1 MKVAL
6 DTQMMLWPP
15 NGIQRYTEHLV
26 RLLPRVAPEIQFVFT
41 LGPGGRGQPYHF
53 PSVGAKALFKL
64 TELAWEQTELPRM
77 LRREGVDLYHSP
89 RNFGLPLRAHCALV
103 VTIHDLIHPLMG
115 RAYFSRSRRA
125 YYLARSRAVAHAAD
139 AVITDSEASRRD
151 IVSHLKVPPEKV
163 RVVCLAADLP
173 TGRVEPERLDGVLR
187 QHGLRQGFVLTMGGT
202 EPRKNME
209 RVIAAYLALR
219 RAGAM
224 ERQLVIIGK
233 PWPGRPWPNV
243 LDGDRWETAGIHRLG
258 FVPDEDLTHLY
269 RAASCFVFPSLGEG
283 FGLPVLE
290 AMACGTPV
298 ITSNIS
304 SLPEV
309 AGDAA
314 LLVDPYA
321 VEAIARAIVSVI
333 TSPNL
338 AAELAAK
345 GCRQASRFSWEKV
358 ARETVAV
365 YEEVYRQRQRTRR

>member
-1 MKVAL
+1 VKVAL
-6 DTQMMLWPP
+6 DTQVILGPP
-15 NGIQRYTEHLV
+15 TGIKRYTEHLA
-26 RLLPRVAPEIQFVFT
+26 RLLPQVAPHIEFVFT
-41 LGPGGRGQPYHF
+41 RGRGGRGQPDAF
-53 PSVGAKALFKL
+53 SSATAKVLSRL
-64 TELAWEQTELPRM
+64 SDLVWEQTALPR
-77 LRREGVDLYHSP
+77 LLKRQGVDLFHSP

-103 VTIHDLIHPLMG
+103 VTILDLIPLLMG
-115 RAYFSRSRRA
+115 NQYFSRWHRA
-125 YYLARSRAVAHAAD
+125 YYLARIRAVAHAAD
-139 AVITDSEASRRD
+139 GIITISEASRRD
-151 IVSHLKVPPEKV
+151 IVSHLGTPAEKV
-163 RVVCLAADLP
+163 RVVYLAADLP
-173 TGRVEPERLDGVLR
+173 AAEVEPQLLDTVLR
-187 QHGLRQGFVLTMGGT
+187 KHGLRQGFVLTMGGT